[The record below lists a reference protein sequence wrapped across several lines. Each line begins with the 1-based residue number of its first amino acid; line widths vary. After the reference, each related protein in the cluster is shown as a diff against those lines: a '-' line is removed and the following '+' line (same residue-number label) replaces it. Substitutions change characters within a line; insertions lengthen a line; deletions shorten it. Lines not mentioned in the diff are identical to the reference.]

1 MSRIVESIAGLP
13 MPAKVAGAAVL
24 VVGAGGMFAAFG
36 GSSTA
41 LIVVVAGLVV
51 IGGLLMAY
59 MFLLKMLQKRK
70 AAPME
75 KSIAGNAAAAPT
87 GITEPARRAR
97 VDDLRKNFDTGV
109 EKFKAAGKNLYA
121 LPWYLLVGEPGSG
134 KTEAIRHCN
143 VGFPPGLQDQLQGVG
158 GTLNMNWWFTN
169 YAIILDTAG
178 RLMFEEVEPGST
190 SEWQE
195 FLKLLK
201 KNRPNCPVNG
211 MLLVIPA
218 ESLIRDT
225 AESLERKGGKIASQL
240 DSIQRILGVR
250 FPVFVIITKC
260 DLINGFREF
269 FDELSDPALQHQIL
283 GWSNPAPLDTAFNP
297 ELVEQHLK
305 TVQERLTRRRLGL
318 MIDPVNTEDPRARRS
333 DQVDA
338 LFAFPDAMIK
348 IAPRLRRYLEMIFV
362 AGEWSQKPL
371 FLRGIYFTSS
381 MREGSALDQELAE
394 AFGVPVESLP
404 EGRVWERDRS
414 YFLRDLFM
422 QKVFREK
429 GLVTRAV
436 NTSKHQRMRRNIVL
450 ATLTIGMLVVGAF
463 TFYGAR
469 SLNSTIV
476 TPSVFWEKTSQVY
489 LADANVER
497 PPLVPSVQLL
507 PIVSRAAAGD
517 KDFKYR
523 GGEGT
528 DAVPLEGLPV
538 DTEKRTRAG
547 MAGVLRDQAKLEIG
561 VPWVFR
567 PVAAVLGDRSGSLAE
582 TQRTQ
587 AARVVFEGSVLRPLV
602 DAAKVNLDRDSSDA
616 VWSTEATGA
625 LAQLL
630 RLEMANLPKNSTAQ
644 LVELEPLL
652 RYALRGNDDFA
663 KKNAAS
669 DLKVIDESYRSLY
682 SISGGSWPPESMTG
696 SNRVALTKG
705 LESFTKSWT
714 DASSAAGPAAEY
726 LTIKRLADALADFGR
741 AESELWALARAPQNY
756 EQNSADWRTKYAA
769 VKAAAE
775 RIEKDVTSLKGRTV
789 KVAFTDE
796 LEKYRTEA
804 RKQHDMLLKE
814 LAALVDAEGKP
825 TALAKVESSSAGGG
839 DLAARV
845 DALTAARRLLT
856 TSSESLGKDSKEIA
870 DLKARLDELDALYIN
885 NPADPAYAARYRM
898 YQLADQRLAPAPA
911 AAQPKPGETRVA
923 LKAIDENTAAD
934 ARKLET
940 ELRPRPGADSLV
952 ARYNEAQ
959 KSAQTVSTAMV
970 EVGNLKRRADVVGAF
985 LGAARG
991 SVADAVAGAAS
1002 ADAALVPA
1010 RPDVPMTARK
1020 PSFDARYAPK
1030 PAAMVLGDCLAV
1042 RALLRGN
1049 APAAP
1054 AGSAAAPSV
1063 LGAAELRQRF
1073 TPIGEDALGY
1083 FRAYCTYWAGGIA
1096 DDLVVT
1102 QGSNWSDFA
1111 GQLAQTGR
1119 VDVINQ
1125 ALEAVHR
1132 VALSASEELT
1142 AVVDPAALDKPSGE
1156 AYDALTRLTAQAK
1169 TTLASQAFI
1178 ARADRV
1184 LNNWRGL
1191 GNEGGAARRLLLN
1204 KLQGPT
1210 GVQDHL
1216 LLTQGELK
1224 DADFVQRFYRDIT
1237 YKALKSLAADSA
1249 GGVAQAI
1256 AQLKSTL
1263 KFPLAKPAAA
1273 LGPEMTLAELASLK
1287 SAFDQVKSAVGSGP
1301 GAAGAPAVAQVN
1313 DRDINDE
1320 LTRLSARDAITDSD
1334 REFIE
1339 RIGKMLA
1346 ALPTSASDRQR
1357 VTITFIEK
1365 APKPGNLPI
1374 AEIIPIAA
1382 LQPNGGTGKR
1392 VGIYGVK
1399 DAELA
1404 TTSSP
1409 DEPLVLS
1416 FQAQNNTQL
1425 AALDIPS
1432 RWPAMWLID
1441 RFNGRPRESRKTW
1454 EVEVE
1459 LPVPDGAGN
1468 MKTGS
1473 IWLKLDF
1480 EKELPEMPW
1489 FK

>member
-1 MSRIVESIAGLP
+1 MSRVIEAIAGLP
-13 MPAKVAGAAVL
+13 MPAKVAGAAL
-24 VVGAGGMFAAFG
+24 AVGGVAGIFAAFG
-36 GSSTA
+36 GSTRA
-41 LIVVVAGLVV
+41 IVVVVAGLVL

-59 MFLLKMLQKRK
+59 TFVLKMLQKRK

-75 KSIAGNAAAAPT
+75 KSISGNAASAPT

-97 VDDLRKNFDTGV
+97 LDDLRKNFDGGV

-178 RLMFEEVEPGST
+178 RLMFEEVEPGTT

-195 FLKLLK
+195 FLKLLR
-201 KNRPNCPVNG
+201 KNRPNCPING

-269 FDELSDPALQHQIL
+269 FDEINDPALQHQIL
-283 GWSNPAPLDTAFNP
+283 GWSNPAPLDTSFNP

-318 MIDPVNTEDPRARRS
+318 MLDPVNTEDPRARRS

-338 LFAFPDAMIK
+338 MYAFPDAMIK

-429 GLVTRAV
+429 GLVTRAI

-450 ATLTIGMLVVGAF
+450 ATLTIGLLSIGAF
-463 TFYGAR
+463 TYFGAR
-469 SLNSTIV
+469 SLNQTIV
-476 TPSVFWEKTSQVY
+476 TPSVFWEKTSEAY
-489 LADANVER
+489 LAEANVER

-507 PIVSRAAAGD
+507 PIVSKAAAGD

-528 DAVPLEGLPV
+528 DAVPLEALPV
-538 DTEKRTRAG
+538 DSDKRTRAG
-547 MAGVLRDQAKLEIG
+547 MAVVLRDQAKLEIG

-567 PVAAVLGDRSGSLAE
+567 PVAAVLGDASGSLAE
-582 TQRTQ
+582 SQRTD

-602 DAAKVNLDRDSSDA
+602 DAAKVNLDRDA
-616 VWSTEATGA
+616 GEGTWSTEATGA

-630 RLEMANLPKNSTAQ
+630 RLEMSNLPKNGTAQ
-644 LVELEPLL
+644 LIDLEPLL
-652 RYALRGNDDFA
+652 RYALRGNEDFT
-663 KKNAAS
+663 KKSAQA
-669 DLKVIDESYRSLY
+669 DLKTLDEAYRSLY
-682 SISGGSWPPESMTG
+682 SISGGSWPPASMAG
-696 SNRVALTKG
+696 SNRVALTQG
-705 LESFTKSWT
+705 LDAFTKSWT
-714 DASSAAGPAAEY
+714 EAAGSGGPAAEY
-726 LTIKRLADALADFGR
+726 LAIKRLADGLADFGR
-741 AESELWALARAPQNY
+741 AESELWALGNAPASFDAA
-756 EQNSADWRTKYAA
+756 SADWRTKFAA
-769 VKAAAE
+769 VRAAAE
-775 RIEKDVTSLKGRTV
+775 KIEKDIGNLKGRTI
-789 KVAFTDE
+789 KAAFGDE

-804 RKQHDMLLKE
+804 RKQHDLLLKE

-825 TALAKVESSSAGGG
+825 TALAKVEGSSAG

-845 DALTAARRLLT
+845 DALTSARRLLS
-856 TSSESLGKDSKEIA
+856 TSIESLAKDSKDIA
-870 DLKARLDELDALYIN
+870 DLKARLDELDAIYIN
-885 NPADPAYAARYRM
+885 NPADPAYASRYRM
-898 YQLADQRLAPAPA
+898 YQLADQRLTLGTQ
-911 AAQPKPGETRVA
+911 AAQPRPGETRAA
-923 LKAIDENTAAD
+923 LKSITENTAVD
-934 ARKLET
+934 ARTLES
-940 ELRPRPGADSLV
+940 ELRPRSGAESLV
-952 ARYNEAQ
+952 TRYNDAQ
-959 KSAQTVSTAMV
+959 KSAQRVSGAMI
-970 EVGNLKRRADVVGAF
+970 ELGNTRRRADVVGAF
-985 LGAARG
+985 LAATRG
-991 SVADAVAGAAS
+991 TVADAVSAVAA
-1002 ADAALVPA
+1002 ADAAMVPA
-1010 RPDVPMTARK
+1010 IPDVPMTARK
-1020 PSFDARYAPK
+1020 ATFDARFAPK
-1030 PAAMVLGDCLAV
+1030 PAALVLGDYLAV
-1042 RALLRGN
+1042 RAILR
-1049 APAAP
+1049 AA
-1054 AGSAAAPSV
+1054 SAAAPPGSAGSPASV
-1063 LGAAELRQRF
+1063 LGAQDLRQRF
-1073 TPIGEDALGY
+1073 GPMGEDALAY
-1083 FRAYCTYWAGGIA
+1083 FRQFCAYWSGGIA
-1096 DDLVVT
+1096 DDLAVN
-1102 QGSNWSDFA
+1102 QGANWADFA
-1111 GQLAQTGR
+1111 GLLNSAGR
-1119 VDVINQ
+1119 VDAINQ
-1125 ALEAVHR
+1125 GLEAVHR
-1132 VALSASEELT
+1132 AAEAAAAEIT
-1142 AVVDPAALDKPSGE
+1142 GVVDPAALDKPS
-1156 AYDALTRLTAQAK
+1156 ADALDALNRLTAQAK
-1169 TTLASQAFI
+1169 TTLSSQAFV

-1191 GNEGGAARRLLLN
+1191 GTEGGAARRLLLT

-1216 LLTQGELK
+1216 LLTPGEIK
-1224 DADFVQRFYRDIT
+1224 DADFVQRFYRDVT
-1237 YKALKSLAADSA
+1237 YKALRSLAADSA

-1256 AQLKSTL
+1256 AQLKTTL
-1263 KFPLAKPAAA
+1263 KFPLARPGAAA
-1273 LGPEMTLAELASLK
+1273 GEMTLAELATLK
-1287 SAFDQVKSAVGSGP
+1287 GAFDQVKSAVGTTSGP
-1301 GAAGAPAVAQVN
+1301 GAAPAPMAQVN
-1313 DRDINDE
+1313 DREINDE
-1320 LTRLSARDAITDSD
+1320 LNRLTARDAITDAD
-1334 REFIE
+1334 REFID

-1346 ALPTSASDRQR
+1346 ALPTTASDRQR
-1357 VTITFIEK
+1357 ATITFIEK
-1365 APKPGNLPI
+1365 GPKPGNLPI

-1382 LQPNGGTGKR
+1382 LQPKGATGKR

-1399 DAELA
+1399 EAEIA

-1416 FQAQNNTQL
+1416 FQAQNGAEL

-1459 LPVPDGAGN
+1459 LPVPDGQGN

-1473 IWLKLDF
+1473 IWLKLEF

>member
-1 MSRIVESIAGLP
+1 MSRIAEAIAGLP
-13 MPAKVAGAAVL
+13 MPAKVAGVAV
-24 VVGAGGMFAAFG
+24 VVAGGAGLFAAFG

-41 LIVVVAGLVV
+41 LIVIVAGLVV
-51 IGGLLMAY
+51 IGGLLAGY
-59 MFLLKMLQKRK
+59 VLLLKMLQKRK

-269 FDELSDPALQHQIL
+269 FDELADPALQHQIL
-283 GWSNPAPLDTAFNP
+283 GWSNPASLDTAFNP
-297 ELVEQHLK
+297 ELVEQHLR
-305 TVQERLTRRRLGL
+305 TVQDRLSRRRLGL

-338 LFAFPDAMIK
+338 LYAFPDAMIK

-450 ATLTIGMLVVGAF
+450 ATLTLGLLIVGGF
-463 TFYGAR
+463 TYFGAR
-469 SLNSTIV
+469 SLNTTIV

-497 PPLVPSVQLL
+497 PPLTPSIQLL
-507 PIVSRAAAGD
+507 PLVSKAAAGD

-523 GGEGT
+523 GGDGT

-547 MAGVLRDQAKLEIG
+547 MAAVLRDQAKLEIG

-567 PVAAVLGDRSGSLAE
+567 PVAAILGDTSGSLAE

-602 DAAKVNLDRDSSDA
+602 DAAKVNLDRDASDA

-644 LVELEPLL
+644 LIELEPLL

-669 DLKVIDESYRSLY
+669 DLKILDEAYRSLY
-682 SISGGSWPPESMTG
+682 SISGGSWPPESMTS

-705 LESFTKSWT
+705 LESFTRSWT
-714 DASSAAGPAAEY
+714 DAAGAAGPAADY

-741 AESELWALARAPQNY
+741 AEAELWALASAPQNF
-756 EQNSADWRTKYAA
+756 EQNSADWRTKFAA

-775 RIEKDVTSLKGRTV
+775 RIEKDAANLKGRTV

-804 RKQHDMLLKE
+804 RKQHDALLKE

-825 TALAKVESSSAGGG
+825 TALAKVESSSAG

-856 TSSESLGKDSKEIA
+856 SSSETLGKDSKEIA
-870 DLKARLDELDALYIN
+870 DLKAKLDELDALYII
-885 NPADPAYAARYRM
+885 NPADPAYASRYRM
-898 YQLADQRLAPAPA
+898 YQLADQRLVPPASP
-911 AAQPKPGETRVA
+911 AQPKPGETRAA

-934 ARKLET
+934 AKKLEA
-940 ELRPRPGADSLV
+940 ELRPRSGADSLV
-952 ARYNEAQ
+952 TRYNDAQ
-959 KSAQTVSTAMV
+959 KSAQRVSTAMV
-970 EVGNLKRRADVVGAF
+970 ELGNLKRRADAVNAF
-985 LGAARG
+985 LTSARG
-991 SVADAVAGAAS
+991 SVADAVSAVAA
-1002 ADAALVPA
+1002 ADASLVPQ

-1020 PSFDARYAPK
+1020 PTFDARFAPK
-1030 PAAMVLGDCLAV
+1030 PAALVLGDYLAV
-1042 RALLRGN
+1042 RALLRGG
-1049 APAAP
+1049 APSAP
-1054 AGSAAAPSV
+1054 AGSAAAPPV
-1063 LGAAELRQRF
+1063 MGAAELRQRF
-1073 TPIGEDALGY
+1073 TPMGEDALAY
-1083 FRAYCTYWAGGIA
+1083 LRAYAAYWSGGIA
-1096 DDLVVT
+1096 DDLAVN

-1111 GQLAQTGR
+1111 GLLTQTGR

-1132 VALSASEELT
+1132 IVQSASEELT
-1142 AVVDPAALDKPSGE
+1142 AVVDPAAIDKPSSE
-1156 AYDALTRLTAQAK
+1156 AFDALTRLTAQAK
-1169 TTLASQAFI
+1169 VSLTSQAFV

-1191 GNEGGAARRLLLN
+1191 GSEGGAARRLLLN

-1210 GVQDHL
+1210 GIQDHL
-1216 LLTQGELK
+1216 LLTPGELK
-1224 DADFVQRFYRDIT
+1224 DADFVQRFYRDVT

-1256 AQLKSTL
+1256 AQLKSDL
-1263 KFPLAKPAAA
+1263 KFPLARPGS
-1273 LGPEMTLAELASLK
+1273 GPEMALAELATLK
-1287 SAFDQVKSAVGSGP
+1287 SAFDQVKSAVGTGASG
-1301 GAAGAPAVAQVN
+1301 GAASGGPAIPQVN

-1320 LTRLSARDAITDSD
+1320 LTRLSARDAITDAD

-1346 ALPTSASDRQR
+1346 ALPTSPSDRQR
-1357 VTITFIEK
+1357 ATITFIEK

-1382 LQPNGGTGKR
+1382 LQPKGGTGKR

-1416 FQAQNNTQL
+1416 FQAQNNAEL
-1425 AALDIPS
+1425 ATLDIPS
-1432 RWPAMWLID
+1432 RWPAMWLIN
-1441 RFNGRPRESRKTW
+1441 RYNARPRESRKTW

-1468 MKTGS
+1468 MKPGS
-1473 IWLKLDF
+1473 IWLKIEF
-1480 EKELPEMPW
+1480 EKELPELPW